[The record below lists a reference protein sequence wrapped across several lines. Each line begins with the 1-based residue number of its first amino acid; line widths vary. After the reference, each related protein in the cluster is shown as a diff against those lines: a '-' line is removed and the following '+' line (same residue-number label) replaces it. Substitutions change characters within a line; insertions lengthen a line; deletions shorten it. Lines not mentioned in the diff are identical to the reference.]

1 MVESCANRR
10 IALPA
15 CNVAK
20 IRQIRDNTA
29 PKINDQ
35 RRDALMTASMSSET
49 TASLTPWERY
59 QQDLERPDFQKDP
72 AQADAVQ
79 RLQSLYDKLV
89 SVESERKTA
98 LSKLRRK
105 LKKGKEEPVRGLYFW
120 GGVGRG
126 KTYLMDT
133 FYESLPFERKMRVH
147 FHRFMQRVH
156 QELKAL
162 KGEKNPLELV
172 SKKFADEAR
181 VICFD
186 EFFVSDIGDAMI
198 LATLMAGLFSRGVT
212 LVCTSNIVPDGLYK
226 DGLQRARFLPAIALV
241 KKHTDVVNVDGGVD
255 YRLRTLEQAELF
267 HSPLDEEA
275 DISLRRSFDALAVEA
290 GKHSKTMEINGRK
303 IPAKAHADDV
313 VWFDFKDVC
322 DGPRS
327 QNDYIELARQFHAII
342 ISNVPVLGGDK
353 QDQSRRFINMI
364 DEFYDRNVKVILSA
378 AAPITEL
385 YSGGRLGFEFERTE
399 SRLLEM
405 QSREYLEAAHK
416 P

>member
-1 MVESCANRR
+1 
-10 IALPA
+10 
-15 CNVAK
+15 
-20 IRQIRDNTA
+20 
-29 PKINDQ
+29 
-35 RRDALMTASMSSET
+35 MTEVMSSDVR
-49 TASLTPWERY
+49 ANLTPWERY
-59 QQDLERPDFQKDP
+59 QKDLERPEFQRDP
-72 AQADAVQ
+72 AQEDAVR

-89 SVESERKTA
+89 EAESDRNSA
-98 LSKLRRK
+98 MAKLRRK
-105 LKKGKEEPVRGLYFW
+105 LKKGKEEPVKGLYFW

-133 FYESLPFERKMRVH
+133 FYESLPFDRKMRVH

-156 QELKAL
+156 NELRSL
-162 KGEKNPLELV
+162 KGEKNPLDLV
-172 SKKFADEAR
+172 SKKFADETR

-198 LATLMAGLFSRGVT
+198 LATLMDGLFSRGVT

-241 KKHTDVVNVDGGVD
+241 KQHTDVVNVDGGVD

-267 HSPLDEEA
+267 HSPLDEAA
-275 DISLRRSFDALAVEA
+275 DVSLRTSFDALAVEA
-290 GKHSKTMEINGRK
+290 GKHSQSMEINGRK
-303 IPAKAHADDV
+303 IPAQAHADDV

-342 ISNVPVLGGDK
+342 ISNVPVLGGEKD
-353 QDQSRRFINMI
+353 DQARRFINMV
-364 DEFYDRNVKVILSA
+364 DEFYDRNVKVIISA

-385 YSGGRLGFEFERTE
+385 YAGGRLEFEFERTE

-405 QSREYLEAAHK
+405 QSHEYLEAPHK